1 MASNPPYTLYDSKN
15 EIMEKLEH
23 ARANYLKFDS
33 HVKTQTPLNG
43 SIPTRD
49 EVEMRKRYVEKLE
62 KQLANYSSGK
72 ATQKNLSYL
81 NALTHTPGA
90 YYDRKTGITWWGGG
104 RRSRTTRRMRMKK
117 TKRTRRTRQ
126 TRRR

>member
-1 MASNPPYTLYDSKN
+1 
-15 EIMEKLEH
+15 MEKLKD
-23 ARANYLKFDS
+23 ARANYLKFKS
-33 HVKTQTPLNG
+33 HVETQTPLNRTQPW
-43 SIPTRD
+43 SIPTRG
-49 EVEMRKRYVEKLE
+49 EVERKNQYVKKLE

-81 NALTHTPGA
+81 DAIMHTPGA
-90 YYDRKTGITWWGGG
+90 YYDSKTGTTWWGGG